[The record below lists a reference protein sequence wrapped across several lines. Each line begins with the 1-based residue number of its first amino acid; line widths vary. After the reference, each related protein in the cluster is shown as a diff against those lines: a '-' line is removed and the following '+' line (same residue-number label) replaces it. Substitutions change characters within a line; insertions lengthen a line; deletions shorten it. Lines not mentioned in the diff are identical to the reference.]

1 MREIRYEAHLPVAQA
16 HAFDF
21 VSTPGN
27 WGLFLDGVDVV
38 DVADDWGRPGGQARL
53 VIRLFG
59 RPVTSHLEL
68 THWDPPR
75 AFRYTARQRGRPP
88 VDNHRSFEATGAGT
102 LLVGTT
108 RVAPRA
114 GLRFAADLLA
124 LRVLHRTYRRG
135 MTRLPTVIGRP

>member
-1 MREIRYEAHLPVAQA
+1 MREIRYEALLPVAQA
-16 HAFDF
+16 EAFDF

-27 WGLFLDGVDVV
+27 WALFLEGVEVV
-38 DVADDWGRPGGQARL
+38 EVADDWGTPGGRARL
-53 VIRLFG
+53 VIHLLG
-59 RPVTSHLEL
+59 RPVTSHLEV
-68 THWDPPR
+68 TRWDSPR
-75 AFRYTARQRGRPP
+75 AFRYTARRRGLPP

-114 GLRFAADLLA
+114 GIRFVADLLA

-135 MTRLPTVIGRP
+135 MTRLPTVIGRR